1 MCDNC
6 VKAGRMTEA
15 EAAQQAEEFA
25 GILGLVSGESGGFQ
39 MPPMPEM
46 ISQLMVQ
53 QMAEEFTSA
62 LRSLGYG
69 LSLGSIENGNIVMGI
84 VRVSDDQGTP
94 GYVLGE
100 YAADDVR
107 RLLGE

>member
-15 EAAQQAEEFA
+15 EAAEQREEFS
-25 GILGLVSGESGGFQ
+25 GILGMVLGGGS
-39 MPPMPEM
+39 PEFM
-46 ISQLMVQ
+46 SQLMVQ
-53 QMAEEFTSA
+53 TMAEEFMSS
-62 LRSLGYG
+62 LRGLGYG
-69 LSLGSIENGNIVMGI
+69 LSLGRIDNGNVVMGI
-84 VRVSDDQGTP
+84 VRNGAENDP

-107 RLLGE
+107 TMLEGN

>member
-15 EAAQQAEEFA
+15 EAAEQREEFS
-25 GILGLVSGESGGFQ
+25 GILGMVLGGGS
-39 MPPMPEM
+39 PEFM
-46 ISQLMVQ
+46 SQLMIQ
-53 QMAEEFTSA
+53 TMAEEFVSA
-62 LRSLGYG
+62 IKELGYG
-69 LSLGSIENGNIVMGI
+69 LSLGTIENGNIVMGI
-84 VRVSDDQGTP
+84 VRVNDDQGTP

-100 YAADDVR
+100 YAANDVR